1 MADAAIAMPAIPTSS
16 SATPIRTAVTAVI
29 FPLIA
34 PPTAEAKNAPP
45 ANQSKTK
52 PLESAF
58 SPSTFCNQ
66 SGIAKSKP
74 NSPIE
79 MISAAIEP
87 FLNEATLKRRKSSST
102 FLFALSRERSQSTKR
117 TKKIAEIRS
126 AKGITETV
134 FSGQTKLP
142 IEKALSVC
150 SHHP

>member
-16 SATPIRTAVTAVI
+16 SATPMRTAVTAEI

-34 PPTAEAKNAPP
+34 PPTADAKKAPP
-45 ANQSKTK
+45 ANQSKTR
-52 PLESAF
+52 PLERAL

-79 MISAAIEP
+79 MIRAAIEP
-87 FLNEATLKRRKSSST
+87 FLNDATLKRRRSSST
-102 FLFALSRERSQSTKR
+102 FLFAFSRERSHSTKR
-117 TKKIAEIRS
+117 TKKITEIAS
-126 AKGITETV
+126 TTGITEKV
-134 FSGQTKLP
+134 FSGQVKLP
-142 IEKALSVC
+142 TEKTLSVC